1 MSTLTLIITRV
12 FDVLVAPFGDH
23 RAAGLIALSLVM
35 GACLTLLYRATADA
49 KRIRRTRELFKA
61 RILEMR
67 LYPDDFVLIN
77 RAMLG
82 ALAAQ
87 GAYLR
92 AAAKPI
98 LIVAVVAIPVF
109 LQIEARYAHA
119 PLSTGDRTLVTARL
133 KPGLDA
139 LAVPTR
145 LDGAGVA
152 VDSLSVRSA
161 HARDVTWRVEVTAPG
176 THEVELSAYGQSYVF
191 PLRASID
198 NRAIGDERSARSLTG
213 GITGIGMPELGN
225 DSAIDHVSVRYPD
238 ASYKI
243 LGMRMSWITAFL
255 AATLVGAMVPAVLLR
270 VAL

>member
-1 MSTLTLIITRV
+1 MSTLTLIITRF
-12 FDVLVAPFGDH
+12 FDVLVAPFGEH
-23 RAAGLIALSLVM
+23 RAAGLIALSLLM

-49 KRIRRTRELFKA
+49 PRIRRTRDLFKA

-92 AAAKPI
+92 AAARPI
-98 LIVAVVAIPVF
+98 LIVALVAIPVF

-119 PLSTGDRTLVTARL
+119 PLAPGARTLVTARL

-139 LAVPTR
+139 RTVPTR
-145 LDGAGVA
+145 LAGNGVS
-152 VDSLSVRSA
+152 VDSLSVRSSTG
-161 HARDVTWRVEVTAPG
+161 RDVTWRMTVTTPG
-176 THEVELSAYGQSYVF
+176 THDVQLSAYGQSYVF
-191 PLRASID
+191 PLRASGD
-198 NRAIGDERSARSLTG
+198 SRAIGDERSARSLTG
-213 GITGIGMPELGN
+213 AITGIGMPVIGN

-238 ASYKI
+238 ASYTI
-243 LGMRMSWITAFL
+243 MGTRTSWITAFL
-255 AATLVGAMVPAVLLR
+255 AATLVGALIPAVLLR